1 MFSIVRPDNDHSR
14 VNFEKSVMSRL
25 RPAGTLVILLAVAL
39 ASCNSHS
46 SVLPTAPSST
56 SPQVPARGP
65 IAGERWNLTTTL
77 TSATGPEGCV
87 LDLAGS
93 DLSIGQS
100 SDWQMAVERSGESIH
115 LVVYEADDPSDRFDY
130 QGTAVAGVL
139 TILSSFTGFTRSGWC
154 GGERGGQVAF
164 RTKLEISGRF
174 SSDGHTLTA
183 REVVSSEHSSG
194 GTFIFRYDWN
204 ATQQ

>member
-1 MFSIVRPDNDHSR
+1 MRDIKCTDCLR
-14 VNFEKSVMSRL
+14 
-25 RPAGTLVILLAVAL
+25 RPAGILVLLLALGL
-39 ASCNSHS
+39 AGCNSHS

-56 SPQVPARGP
+56 SPPAPATGT

-77 TSATGPEGCV
+77 TSVTAPEGCV

-93 DLSIGQS
+93 DIYIGQS
-100 SDWQMAVERSGESIH
+100 SDWQMAVERSEGAIH
-115 LVVYEADDPSDRFDY
+115 LVLSEADDPTDRFDY
-130 QGTAVAGVL
+130 KGTVVAGVL
-139 TILSSFTGFTRSGWC
+139 TVLRNFTGFTRSGWC

-164 RTKLEISGRF
+164 RTEQEILGRF
-174 SSDGHTLTA
+174 SSDGQTLTA

-194 GTFIFRYDWN
+194 GTFIFHYDWS